1 MINTS
6 GTVCAILC
14 LNEADTLNEGRWPMD
29 IPSNRRV
36 RFHFDEVHWRVPL
49 ELGAYLLSQAGDLA
63 AEVNYVCTP
72 HIQEVYEVSYIVSGR
87 GTFVVDGESYPVERG
102 TLFLNRIGEEHNI
115 LTDNND
121 PIRYF
126 YLGFRFSD
134 ACLSRF
140 EYRTLKDFFDAAQPR
155 MATAGPGIQDDFLR
169 LFNNLITADLF
180 STTMLEAC
188 VHQILV
194 DTYRQFTHAVRPYSQ
209 PADGK
214 KRLLYEMIH
223 YIDEN
228 CEDLHA
234 LSKLSE
240 PFGYSYSTLASLFS
254 QGAGVTLKGYYTR
267 RRFERAA
274 QLLDSGLSVTQVS
287 ERLGYR
293 SIHAFSR
300 AFSRQYG
307 ESPLEYRKTHRGITG
322 NQSKSTQ
329 GKG

>member
-1 MINTS
+1 M
-6 GTVCAILC
+6 
-14 LNEADTLNEGRWPMD
+14 E

-36 RFHFDEVHWRVPL
+36 RFHFDEVHWQVPL
-49 ELGAYLLSQAGDLA
+49 ELGTYLLVQAGDLA
-63 AEVNYVCTP
+63 AEVNYVCMP
-72 HIQEVYEVSYIVSGR
+72 HIQEVYEISYIVSGR
-87 GTFVVDGESYPVERG
+87 GTFVADGGSYPVERG

-115 LTDNND
+115 FTDNDD

-126 YLGFRFSD
+126 YLGFRFRD
-134 ACLSRF
+134 ACLTRT
-140 EYRTLKDFFDAAQPR
+140 EYRSLKDFFDTAQPR
-155 MATAGPGIQDDFLR
+155 MVTAGTGIQDDFLR

-180 STTMLEAC
+180 SATMLETC

-194 DTYRQFTHAVRPYSQ
+194 DTYRQFTHAARPYSQ

-234 LSKLSE
+234 LQKLSE

-254 QGAGVTLKGYYTR
+254 QGMGETLKGYYTR
-267 RRFERAA
+267 QRFERAA
-274 QLLDSGLSVTQVS
+274 QLLDSGMSVTQIS

-307 ESPLEYRKTHRGITG
+307 ESPLEYRKTRRGITG
-322 NQSKSTQ
+322 NSVNSAK